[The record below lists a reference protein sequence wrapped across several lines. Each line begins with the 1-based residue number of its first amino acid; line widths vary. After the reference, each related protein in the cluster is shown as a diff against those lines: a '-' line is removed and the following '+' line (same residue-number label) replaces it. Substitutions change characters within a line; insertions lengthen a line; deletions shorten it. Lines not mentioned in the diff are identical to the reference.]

1 MKRQKTRE
9 NFWPRLTL
17 INFIAIV
24 LSMSCYLQV
33 DSAEDQIMAVRVL
46 VGVGLSLATIDVIS
60 IAIAYSQSMRS
71 RLG

>member
-9 NFWPRLTL
+9 NFWLRLAL
-17 INFIAIV
+17 INFIPIV
-24 LSMSCYLQV
+24 LCMSCYLQV

-46 VGVGLSLATIDVIS
+46 VGVGLSLAIIDVIS

-71 RLG
+71 HPG